1 MHMRKHTAT
10 RTYECIHVY
19 VHISGYGSVRDVL
32 LMIDDQMTNTSTE
45 AGARRDYVIN
55 FDNFDEFMTSREAMS
70 VLRHFIDV
78 MTTNENFLSD
88 TEALTEQEMQLMQG
102 IDAADDA
109 VVRRVKALVLNALA
123 SLRQE
128 AQRGVIRYSQMLDT
142 MNSQNEVVNNACVR
156 VQRLALQTARSQ
168 IDDVKARGVEYLEGV
183 QSSAGRV
190 QGRINKALGRLGAN
204 QVNEGAGQPWYQ
216 VFG

>member
-1 MHMRKHTAT
+1 MCTCTKN
-10 RTYECIHVY
+10 IN
-19 VHISGYGSVRDVL
+19 ISDHGSIRDVL

-45 AGARRDYVIN
+45 AAARRDYVIN
-55 FDNFDEFMTSREAMS
+55 FDNFDELMTSREAMA
-70 VLRHFIDV
+70 VLRQFIDV

-102 IDAADDA
+102 IDAADDV

-123 SLRQE
+123 GLQRE

-168 IDDVKARGVEYLEGV
+168 INDVKARGVEYLEGV
-183 QSSAGRV
+183 QSSADRV
-190 QGRINKALGRLGAN
+190 QGRINKALSRLGAN